1 MFCVLYEVM
10 ELIDESFTED
20 NKLKK
25 GAPDIDVFAIVNR
38 LRKDR
43 AKMIE
48 DFSIYKLLFYCIGNY
63 GKNRVAYHQE
73 VSKTAVRSLNER
85 IEEESTRTAI
95 ASAHGLYQN
104 EPGDNDNSVGEE
116 IEYVMHDSGDE
127 DKYSIFDEYAT

>member
-1 MFCVLYEVM
+1 MLH
-10 ELIDESFTED
+10 LISVDESFTEH
-20 NKLKK
+20 NELKK

-48 DFSIYKLLFYCIGNY
+48 DFSTYKLLFYCIGNY

-73 VSKTAVRSLNER
+73 VSKMGVRNLNEQ
-85 IEEESTRTAI
+85 IEDEATRAAT

-104 EPGDNDNSVGEE
+104 EPGDNNNSVGEE
-116 IEYVMHDSGDE
+116 IEYVMHNSDEE
-127 DKYSIFDEYAT
+127 DKYSIFDEYVT